1 MGHLATSIK
10 LVRPFA
16 RNDGVRPWSI
26 LSAMIVYVTMGVG
39 LATLSRVDRKYWSA
53 VLVGW
58 MLPAGAVVLA
68 AMSSAIPA
76 LQLSPGDPVV
86 QRALETSIYWS
97 SVQGLGN
104 GFLFLVLVVAASVS
118 EMIDRRFDR
127 AALWCLL
134 AATFSWFGLM
144 HSPLVGWG
152 AQPAYAAGW
161 IAAAVMVYSA
171 RWWRGDLLKDQG
183 GEKERT

>member
-39 LATLSRVDRKYWSA
+39 LATLGRVDRKYWSA

-68 AMSSAIPA
+68 AISSAIPA
-76 LQLSPGDPVV
+76 LRLSPGDPAV

-144 HSPLVGWG
+144 HSPLAGWG

-171 RWWRGDLLKDQG
+171 RWWRGDVA
-183 GEKERT
+183 E